1 MGIRFGRGVRFAAP
15 AALAFALALAGPLP
29 AAGAGPKPIPAAPI
43 APVELKVLEFNIEY
57 GGVHVSFE
65 KVVEVIRKSG
75 ANVVAIEEAQG
86 HTLALQRALGWPYA
100 SPRLQILSKYPLI
113 DPPGADGLYLFVQ
126 LAPGQ
131 VVAIENVH
139 LPSNPYGPFE
149 VKQAETKRS
158 VLELERRLRLPAIQP
173 SLQAAESLGAQGIP
187 VFLTGDFN
195 APSWRDWTPEMVGER
210 FQIRYAVKWPVSV
223 AVEAAGFV
231 DSYRQVYPNPKR
243 HPGLTWWAARPHLPF
258 WNPGKYA
265 PQDRIDIIYALGEAK
280 ATGATVLGETGA
292 SGVDLSV
299 TPWPS
304 DHRATASTF
313 TVTPG
318 APPVMVAAEERL
330 VAIGDDA
337 GIVFHAPGAGGEHVA
352 IVPAGGHPASDA
364 IADQSTGATAPTD
377 GTLTFSTDGWAAGA
391 YEAVLLRGGAQ
402 ELSRIPFWV
411 KEPGA
416 KPSITTGKD
425 TYAVGEPIDV
435 SWQNARGERW
445 DWIGV
450 YKRGRDPRIAYY
462 LLWTYTGSTVAGSTL
477 IDEDVHGPWPLDA
490 GKYSV
495 YLLRDDG
502 YRKEAGADF
511 TVTG

>member
-1 MGIRFGRGVRFAAP
+1 MRRCRV
-15 AALAFALALAGPLP
+15 ALLGSILALALTGALP
-29 AAGAGPKPIPAAPI
+29 AAHAEPKPSPAAPFD
-43 APVELKVLEFNIEY
+43 PVELKVLNFNIEY
-57 GGVHVSFE
+57 GGVHVSFD

-75 ANVVAIEEAQG
+75 ADVVAIEEAQG

-100 SPRLQILSKYPLI
+100 SGRLQILSKYPLI
-113 DPPGADGLYLFVQ
+113 DPPGADGVYLFVQ
-126 LAPGQ
+126 VAPGQ

-149 VKQAETKRS
+149 VKQGETKRS

-173 SLQAAESLGAQGIP
+173 QLQAAEALGAQGIP
-187 VFLTGDFN
+187 VFLAGDFN
-195 APSWRDWTPEMVGER
+195 SPSWRDWTPEMVGER

-223 AVEAAGFV
+223 AVEEAGFV

-258 WNPGKYA
+258 WDPGKYA
-265 PQDRIDIIYALGEAK
+265 PQDRIDIIYALGEAE
-280 ATGATVLGETGA
+280 ATDAELIGEEGGP
-292 SGVDLSV
+292 GVDLSV

-304 DHRATASTF
+304 DHRGTASTF

-318 APPVMVAAEERL
+318 VPPVMVAAAEERL
-330 VAIGDDA
+330 VAIGEDV
-337 GIVFHAPGAGGEHVA
+337 GIVFHAPGAGNEHVTV
-352 IVPAGGHPASDA
+352 VPAGGHPASDA
-364 IADQSTGATAPTD
+364 IADQPTGASAPTD
-377 GTLTFSTDGWAAGA
+377 GTLAFPTDGWAAGA
-391 YEAVLLRGGAQ
+391 YEAVLLHGGGQ

-411 KEPGA
+411 KEPGTP
-416 KPSITTGKD
+416 PSISTAKD

-462 LLWTYTGSTVAGSTL
+462 LLWTYTGSTIAGSTL
-477 IDEDVHGPWPLDA
+477 IDDSFRGPWPLDA

-502 YRKEAGADF
+502 YAKEAGADF

>member
-1 MGIRFGRGVRFAAP
+1 MFRRSSV
-15 AALAFALALAGPLP
+15 LAY
-29 AAGAGPKPIPAAPI
+29 API
-43 APVELKVLEFNIEY
+43 LVLASLLSAPSARSASTDRVELKLMEFNIEY
-57 GGVHVSFE
+57 GGVHVSFD
-65 KVVEVIRKSG
+65 KVVEAIHRSR
-75 ANVVAIEEAQG
+75 ADVVAIEEAQG

-113 DPPGADGLYLFVQ
+113 DPPGADGVYLFVQ

-149 VKQAETKRS
+149 AKQGETKRS

-173 SLQAAESLGAQGIP
+173 SLRAAESLGAQGIP

-195 APSWRDWTPEMVGER
+195 APSWRDWTKAMVGER
-210 FQIRYAVKWPVSV
+210 FQIRYAIKWPVSV

-231 DSYRQVYPNPKR
+231 DSYRKVYPSPKR

-258 WNPGKYA
+258 WNPGKFA

-280 ATGATVLGETGA
+280 ATAAEVIGEAGA

-318 APPVMVAAEERL
+318 TSPVMVAADERL
-330 VAIGDDA
+330 VAIGDD
-337 GIVFHAPGAGGEHVA
+337 VHVTFHAPGAGGERVG
-352 IVPAGGHPASDA
+352 IVPAGHPASDA
-364 IADQSTGATAPTD
+364 IANQSTGASAPTD
-377 GTLTFSTDGWAAGA
+377 GTLSFPTEGWTAGA
-391 YEAVLLRGGAQ
+391 YEAVLLPGIGQ

-411 KEPGA
+411 KQPGA
-416 KPSITTGKD
+416 KPSISTGKD

-435 SWQNARGERW
+435 SWKDARGERW

-450 YKRGRDPRIAYY
+450 YKRGRDPLVAYY
-462 LLWTYTGSTVAGSTL
+462 LLWTYTGSTIAGSTP

-502 YRKEAGADF
+502 YRAEARADF
-511 TVTG
+511 IVAG

>member
-1 MGIRFGRGVRFAAP
+1 MLSPFADRPWVVRRSSV
-15 AALAFALALAGPLP
+15 LVL
-29 AAGAGPKPIPAAPI
+29 API
-43 APVELKVLEFNIEY
+43 LVLASLLSAPSARSASTAPVELKVLEFNIEY
-57 GGVHVSFE
+57 GGVHVSFD
-65 KVVEVIRKSG
+65 KVVEAIRRSR
-75 ANVVAIEEAQG
+75 ADVVAIEEAQG

-100 SPRLQILSKYPLI
+100 SPRLQILSRYPLI
-113 DPPGADGLYLFVQ
+113 DPPGADGVYVFVQ

-149 VKQAETKRS
+149 VKQGETKRS

-173 SLQAAESLGAQGIP
+173 SLQAAESLGAQEIP

-195 APSWRDWTPEMVGER
+195 APSWRDWTAAMVGER

-223 AVEAAGFV
+223 AVENAGFV
-231 DSYRQVYPNPKR
+231 DSYRHVYPSPRR

-265 PQDRIDIIYALGEAK
+265 PQDRIDIIYALGAAEAT
-280 ATGATVLGETGA
+280 AAEVIGEAGAPGLAYT
-292 SGVDLSV
+292 V

-318 APPVMVAAEERL
+318 APPVMVAADERL
-330 VAIGDDA
+330 VAIGDD
-337 GIVFHAPGAGGEHVA
+337 VHVTFHAPGGGGEHVA
-352 IVPAGGHPASDA
+352 IVPAGGHPASEG
-364 IADQSTGATAPTD
+364 IADQSTGATDPTD
-377 GTLTFSTDGWAAGA
+377 GTLTFSTDTWTSGA
-391 YEAVLLRGGAQ
+391 YEAVLIRGGGQ
-402 ELSRIPFWV
+402 ELSRIPFF
-411 KEPGA
+411 
-416 KPSITTGKD
+416 
-425 TYAVGEPIDV
+425 DV
-435 SWQNARGERW
+435 SWQDARGERW

-450 YKRGRDPRIAYY
+450 YKRGRDPLIAYY
-462 LLWTYTGSTVAGSTL
+462 LLWTYTGSTIAGSTP
-477 IDEDVHGPWPLDA
+477 IDENVHGPWPLDA

-502 YRKEAGADF
+502 YRLEARADF

>member
-1 MGIRFGRGVRFAAP
+1 MR
-15 AALAFALALAGPLP
+15 LAFPRRFRPWRRSVAAFWLFPALVLGLYARP
-29 AAGAGPKPIPAAPI
+29 AGAQVGAPR
-43 APVELKVLEFNIEY
+43 PLQLKVLEFNIEY
-57 GGVHVSFE
+57 GGVHVSFD
-65 KVVEVIRKSG
+65 KVVEAIRRSR
-75 ANVVAIEEAQG
+75 ADVVAIEEAQG

-100 SPRLQILSKYPLI
+100 SGRLQILSKYPLI
-113 DPPGADGLYLFVQ
+113 DPPGADGVYLFVQ

-131 VVAIENVH
+131 VVAIENIH

-149 VKQAETKRS
+149 VKQGETKRS

-173 SLQAAESLGAQGIP
+173 SLQAAEGLGAEGIP

-210 FQIRYAVKWPVSV
+210 FQIHYAVKWPVSV
-223 AVEAAGFV
+223 AVEEAGFV
-231 DSYRQVYPNPKR
+231 DSYRQVYPSPKR
-243 HPGLTWWAARPHLPF
+243 RPGLTWWAARPHLPF

-280 ATGATVLGETGA
+280 ATAAEVIGEAGAP
-292 SGVDLSV
+292 VDLSV

-318 APPVMVAAEERL
+318 APPVMVAADERL
-330 VAIGDDA
+330 VAIGDD
-337 GIVFHAPGAGGEHVA
+337 VHVTFHSPGTGGEHVA
-352 IVPAGGHPASDA
+352 IVPADGHPASGA
-364 IADQSTGATAPTD
+364 IADKSTGAGDPIDGTLAFPTD
-377 GTLTFSTDGWAAGA
+377 GWTPGA
-391 YEAVLLRGGAQ
+391 YEAVLVRGGGQ

-411 KEPGA
+411 KKPGTE
-416 KPSITTGKD
+416 PSISTGKD

-435 SWQNARGERW
+435 SWENARGERW
-445 DWIGV
+445 DWIGL

-477 IDEDVHGPWPLDA
+477 IDESVHGPWPLNA

-511 TVTG
+511 AISG

>member
-1 MGIRFGRGVRFAAP
+1 MLSPLAHRPWVVRRSSV
-15 AALAFALALAGPLP
+15 LVL
-29 AAGAGPKPIPAAPI
+29 API
-43 APVELKVLEFNIEY
+43 LVLASLLSAPSARSASTAPVELKVLEFNIEY
-57 GGVHVSFE
+57 GGVHVSFD
-65 KVVEVIRKSG
+65 KVVEAIRRSR
-75 ANVVAIEEAQG
+75 ADVVAIEEAQG

-100 SPRLQILSKYPLI
+100 SPRLQILSRYPLI
-113 DPPGADGLYLFVQ
+113 DPPGADGLYLLVQ

-149 VKQAETKRS
+149 VKQGETKRS

-173 SLQAAESLGAQGIP
+173 SLQTAESLGVQGIP

-195 APSWRDWTPEMVGER
+195 APSWRDWTSAMVGER

-223 AVEAAGFV
+223 AVENAGFV
-231 DSYRQVYPNPKR
+231 DSYRHVYPSARR

-265 PQDRIDIIYALGEAK
+265 PQDRIDIIYALGAAEAT
-280 ATGATVLGETGA
+280 AAEVIGEAGAPGLAYT
-292 SGVDLSV
+292 V

-318 APPVMVAAEERL
+318 ASPVMVAADERL
-330 VAIGDDA
+330 VAIGND
-337 GIVFHAPGAGGEHVA
+337 VHVTFHAPGGGGEHVA
-352 IVPAGGHPASDA
+352 IVPAGGHPASEG
-364 IADQSTGATAPTD
+364 IADQSTGTTDPTD
-377 GTLTFSTDGWAAGA
+377 GTLTFSTDTWTAGA
-391 YEAVLLRGGAQ
+391 YEAVLIRGGGQ

-416 KPSITTGKD
+416 KPSISTGKD

-435 SWQNARGERW
+435 SWQDARGERW

-450 YKRGRDPRIAYY
+450 YKRGRDPLVAYY
-462 LLWTYTGSTVAGSTL
+462 LLWTYTGSTIAGSTP
-477 IDEDVHGPWPLDA
+477 IDENVHGPWPLDA

-502 YRKEAGADF
+502 YRLEARADF

>member
-1 MGIRFGRGVRFAAP
+1 MLGLYPRP
-15 AALAFALALAGPLP
+15 
-29 AAGAGPKPIPAAPI
+29 AGAHAEPTR
-43 APVELKVLEFNIEY
+43 PVQLKILEFNIEY
-57 GGVHVSFE
+57 GGVHVSFDA
-65 KVVEVIRKSG
+65 VVEAIRRSR
-75 ANVVAIEEAQG
+75 ADVVAIEEAQG

-113 DPPGADGLYLFVQ
+113 DPPGADGVYLFVQ
-126 LAPGQ
+126 LAPGR

-149 VKQAETKRS
+149 VKQGETKRS
-158 VLELERRLRLPAIQP
+158 VLELERSLRLPAIRP
-173 SLQAAESLGAQGIP
+173 SLQAAESLGALGIP

-195 APSWRDWTPEMVGER
+195 APSWRDWTPAMVGER
-210 FQIRYAVKWPVSV
+210 FQIRYAVRWPVSV
-223 AVEAAGFV
+223 AVEEAGFV
-231 DSYRQVYPNPKR
+231 DSYRRVHPNPKR

-280 ATGATVLGETGA
+280 ATAAEVIGEAGAPGLAYT
-292 SGVDLSV
+292 V

-318 APPVMVAAEERL
+318 APPVMVAADPRL
-330 VAIGDDA
+330 VAIGDD
-337 GIVFHAPGAGGEHVA
+337 VHVTFHVPGAGGEHVT

-364 IADQSTGATAPTD
+364 IADRSTGATAPTD
-377 GTLTFSTDGWAAGA
+377 GMLTFSTAGWAAGA
-391 YEAVLLRGGAQ
+391 YEAVLLHGGGQ

-416 KPSITTGKD
+416 KPSISTGKE
-425 TYAVGEPIDV
+425 TYAAGEAIDV
-435 SWQNARGERW
+435 SWQDARGERW

-450 YKRGRDPRIAYY
+450 YKRGRDPRVAYY
-462 LLWTYTGSTVAGSTL
+462 LLWTYTGSTIAGSTL
-477 IDEDVHGPWPLDA
+477 IDKDVHGPWPLDA
-490 GKYSV
+490 GKYTV

-502 YRKEAGADF
+502 YKAEARADF
-511 TVTG
+511 IISG